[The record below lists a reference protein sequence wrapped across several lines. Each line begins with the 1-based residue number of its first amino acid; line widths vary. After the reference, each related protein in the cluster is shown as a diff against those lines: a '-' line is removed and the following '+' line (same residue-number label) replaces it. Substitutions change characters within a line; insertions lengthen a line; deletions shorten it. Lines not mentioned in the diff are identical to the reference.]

1 MKIYLHDNSS
11 GFRLC
16 LFGELNEMAA
26 AELER
31 CWRGALSIVDG
42 RTIRVDGTGLSS
54 IGDDG
59 RRLLGRM
66 AIAGTRVNADWSS
79 PAVNLLSFLGP
90 ALEKTGQEPNT
101 SVLHRTGTA
110 LRRLWCA

>member
-16 LFGELNEMAA
+16 LFGDLNETAA

-42 RTIRVDGTGLSS
+42 RTIRVDGTGLNSVT
-54 IGDDG
+54 DAG

-66 AIAGTRVNADWSS
+66 TLAGTRVNADWSS
-79 PAVNLLSFLGP
+79 PALGLLSFLGP
-90 ALEKTGQEPNT
+90 ALEKSGQEPDA
-101 SVLHRTGTA
+101 SILHRTSTA
-110 LRRLWCA
+110 VRRLWSA